1 MYHGLVTFE
10 ADDIMSEVGLALGE
24 GQQGDREGA
33 RLRLQALWDRVGGD
47 GDAFH
52 RCAIAHSMADVQDDL
67 HDVLRW
73 DLIALSAA
81 DELTDDRVAA
91 GGVAG
96 SAASLYPSLHLN
108 LADVYLRLAER
119 ESSLEHVV
127 AGRAALVHL
136 DDDGYRAMISEALER
151 VERQLTETTESPDR
165 RDPPII
171 R

>member
-1 MYHGLVTFE
+1 
-10 ADDIMSEVGLALGE
+10 
-24 GQQGDREGA
+24 
-33 RLRLQALWDRVGGD
+33 
-47 GDAFH
+47 
-52 RCAIAHSMADVQDDL
+52 MADVQDDL

-73 DLIALSAA
+73 DLVALSAA

-96 SAASLYPSLHLN
+96 SAPSLYPSLHLN
-108 LADVYLRLAER
+108 LADAYLRLAER

-136 DDDGYRAMISEALER
+136 GDDGYRAMISEALDR

-165 RDPPII
+165 PDPPII